1 MFTVF
6 TNEELCLLSLAAL
19 FFLVCLLASCW
30 WYAKQQGVSFKDAL
44 LVLWRDGFV
53 ASFHELFEHAVPAVK
68 AAVSIVWPYIRR
80 VASAFYACLR
90 STPPTRHIFTDDLWV
105 PFSRLVD
112 EYRYKLLN
120 YIITGSTYPL
130 PSYIFIQFYT
140 KTAIDDAQV
149 LELIS
154 HLSTAFE
161 HYIQAYKLSMLY
173 CPCYYIVGSE
183 VTIYIY
189 YCENPQD
196 LPAYREKVNT
206 IIATQTGSTPGQL
219 KIAVKPPIPENA
231 ITLGYAANAWDGG
244 GQKVPICWDL
254 TRNPHLLIAGVT
266 GGGKSVLAQWVV
278 LNLLHMGARLYICDY
293 KAGGDWTDACEK
305 YAQFGGCDNLM
316 SEFHS
321 AFIEALETGTPAER
335 PQILIFDEFNSYAL
349 AKDSAAFKALMDKVR
364 AVAQMGRSYN
374 YHLILIGQQFSAKVL
389 ETGIREQLAT
399 RVYMGRTISP
409 ESAQMLFPGC
419 DIEKGTV
426 LGKHRGYV
434 ITADRGFE
442 SIIMPE
448 FDHPERLLNHIQ
460 AFRHR
465 K

>member
-1 MFTVF
+1 MFSTEQIILVV
-6 TNEELCLLSLAAL
+6 TTIL
-19 FFLVCLLASCW
+19 FFLACVVGSCW
-30 WYAKQQGVSFKDAL
+30 RYSRRLGVTFKDAL

-53 ASFHELFEHAVPAVK
+53 ASFHELFTQAVPTAKAVG
-68 AAVSIVWPYIRR
+68 SMVWAYIRPM
-80 VASAFYACLR
+80 AAAFYAYLS
-90 STPPTRHIFTDDLWV
+90 STPPTHHIFTDDLWG

-112 EYRYKLLN
+112 DYRYKLLGCLLTA
-120 YIITGSTYPL
+120 YTYPL
-130 PSYIFIQFYT
+130 PSCIYIQFYT
-140 KTAIDDAQV
+140 KTTANDDQI

-161 HYIQAYKLSMLY
+161 HYMQAYDLSMPY
-173 CPCYYIVGSE
+173 CPCYYIEGSK

-196 LPAYREKVNT
+196 LPAYRERVRI

-219 KIAVKPPIPENA
+219 KLAVKPPASKTA
-231 ITLGYAANAWDGG
+231 ITLGYAASAWDEG
-244 GQKVPICWDL
+244 GQKVSICWDL
-254 TRNPHLLIAGVT
+254 MRDPHLLIAGVT
-266 GGGKSVLAQWVV
+266 GSGKSVLAQWVV
-278 LNLLHMGARLYICDY
+278 LSLMRQGAQFYICDF
-293 KAGGDWTDACEK
+293 KAGGDWTDACSQ
-305 YAQFGGCDNLM
+305 YAQFSKCGGLVAKFYN
-316 SEFHS
+316 

-335 PQILIFDEFNSYAL
+335 PQVLLFDEFNSFAL
-349 AKDSAAFKALMDKVR
+349 AQSSADFKVLMDQIR

-374 YHLILIGQQFSAKVL
+374 FHLILVGQQFSAKVL

-399 RVYMGRTISP
+399 RVYMGRTISL
-409 ESAQMLFPGC
+409 ESSKMLFPGC
-419 DIEKGTV
+419 DIDQATV

-442 SIIMPE
+442 TMVTPE

-460 AFRHR
+460 AFGHR

>member
-1 MFTVF
+1 MFSTEQITLIF
-6 TNEELCLLSLAAL
+6 TTILFVLAC
-19 FFLVCLLASCW
+19 VVISCW
-30 WYAKQQGVSFKDAL
+30 LYSRRTGASFKDAL
-44 LVLWRDGFV
+44 LVLWQYGIV
-53 ASFHELFEHAVPAVK
+53 ANFHELLTDAVPTAKAVG
-68 AAVSIVWPYIRR
+68 SIVWSYIRR
-80 VASAFYACLR
+80 MAAAFYAYLS
-90 STPPTRHIFTDDLWV
+90 STPPTHHIFTDDFWV
-105 PFSRLVD
+105 PVSKLVD
-112 EYRYKLLN
+112 EYRFKLLN
-120 YIITGSTYPL
+120 YIITAYTYTP

-140 KTAIDDAQV
+140 KTPADDGQI

-154 HLSTAFE
+154 HLSVVFE
-161 HYIQAYKLSMLY
+161 HYMQAYNLSMPY
-173 CPCYYIVGSE
+173 CPCYYIEGSK

-189 YCENPQD
+189 YCENPQE
-196 LPAYREKVNT
+196 LPLYREKVK
-206 IIATQTGSTPGQL
+206 IIVATQTGSTPGQL

-278 LNLLHMGARLYICDY
+278 INLLRRGAQLYICDF
-293 KAGGDWTDACEK
+293 KAGGDWTDACDK
-305 YAQFGGCDNLM
+305 YAQFSGCDDLVA
-316 SEFHS
+316 EFYN
-321 AFIEALETGTPAER
+321 AFVEALETGTPAER
-335 PQILIFDEFNSYAL
+335 PKLLIFDEFNSYAL
-349 AKDSAAFKALMDKVR
+349 SKDSADFKVLMNQIR

-399 RVYMGRTISP
+399 RVYMGRTISS
-409 ESAQMLFPGC
+409 ESAKMLFPGC
-419 DIEKGTV
+419 DIDQATV

-442 SIIMPE
+442 SIAMPE
-448 FDHPERLLNHIQ
+448 FDHPELLLKHIQ
-460 AFRHR
+460 AFRRR

>member
-1 MFTVF
+1 MTM
-6 TNEELCLLSLAAL
+6 TIYETILLCAAALFALLSLL
-19 FFLVCLLASCW
+19 GSCW

-44 LVLWRDGFV
+44 LVLWRYGILEGFQDFRRSL
-53 ASFHELFEHAVPAVK
+53 AATAKAVGSV
-68 AAVSIVWPYIRR
+68 VWSYIRR
-80 VASAFYACLR
+80 VASAFYAYLM
-90 STPPTRHIFTDDLWV
+90 PTSATHHIFTDDFWV
-105 PFSRLVD
+105 PVSKLVD
-112 EYRYKLLN
+112 EYRFKLLN
-120 YIITGSTYPL
+120 YIITAYTYPL

-140 KTAIDDAQV
+140 KTAIDDDRV

-154 HLSTAFE
+154 HLSVVFE
-161 HYIQAYKLSMLY
+161 HYMQAYNLSMPY
-173 CPCYYIVGSE
+173 CPCYYIEGSK

-189 YCENPQD
+189 YCENPQE
-196 LPAYREKVNT
+196 LPLYREKVK
-206 IIATQTGSTPGQL
+206 IIVATQTGSTPGQL

-278 LNLLHMGARLYICDY
+278 LNLLQTGAQLYICDF
-293 KAGGDWTDACEK
+293 KAGGDWTDACNK
-305 YAQFGGCDNLM
+305 YAQFSGCDDLVA
-316 SEFHS
+316 EFYN
-321 AFIEALETGTPAER
+321 AFVEALETGTPAER
-335 PQILIFDEFNSYAL
+335 PKLLIFDEFNSYAL
-349 AKDSAAFKALMDKVR
+349 SKDSADFKVLMNQIR

-399 RVYMGRTISP
+399 RVYMGRTISS
-409 ESAQMLFPGC
+409 ESAKMLFPGC
-419 DIEKGTV
+419 DIDQATV

-448 FDHPERLLNHIQ
+448 FDHPELLLKHIQ
-460 AFRHR
+460 AFRRR